1 MSQFRKQTFNSNPDA
16 FKFLTA
22 CCLLLPEVLDNSEC
36 CEIIKKQKTKT
47 HKSKTWNRIYLSSFP
62 SQYPSGWMDQLS
74 GSSLGQTAALLF

>member
-36 CEIIKKQKTKT
+36 CEIIKKQKTK
-47 HKSKTWNRIYLSSFP
+47 SKNPQIQNLK
-62 SQYPSGWMDQLS
+62 
-74 GSSLGQTAALLF
+74 